1 MDYGFILIVAAYFG
15 ALQLATRTN
24 AGVLVCS
31 LVSVLLPYAIGTIVR
46 SILMSSFDLPLV
58 GIIVFILQFIAA
70 CIIFKKIEGEESL
83 FTTISWSISGFI
95 VIIFLIPFV
104 IQKII

>member
-24 AGVLVCS
+24 ANAFICS
-31 LVSVLLPYAIGTIVR
+31 LVAVGLPYVIGTIVR
-46 SILMSSFDLPLV
+46 SILMSSFDLPLA
-58 GIIVFILQFIAA
+58 GIIVVVLQFIAA
-70 CIIFKKIEGEESL
+70 FIIFKKIEGEESL
-83 FTTISWSISGFI
+83 FTTISWSVNGFI

-104 IQKII
+104 VQKII

>member
-31 LVSVLLPYAIGTIVR
+31 LAAVVLPYVIGTVVR
-46 SILMSSFDLPLV
+46 SILMGSFDLPLV
-58 GIIVFILQFIAA
+58 GIIVVMLQFIAA
-70 CIIFKKIEGEESL
+70 CIIFKKIENEESL
-83 FTTISWSISGFI
+83 LTTISWSVSGFI